1 MADEEALLAANAA
14 YYAAFQRADPTAMAD
29 VWARDAVTCI
39 HPGWMILEGRD
50 EVLKSYRLIL
60 LNPNQDPVTARR
72 PVVYVDGDTARVLCV
87 ESVGGGMLAATNL
100 FRREGTEWKM
110 IHHHASPIVQRMTE
124 APPRSRLN

>member
-1 MADEEALLAANAA
+1 ME
-14 YYAAFQRADPTAMAD
+14 TA
-29 VWARDAVTCI
+29 
-39 HPGWMILEGRD
+39 
-50 EVLKSYRLIL
+50 
-60 LNPNQDPVTARR
+60 
-72 PVVYVDGDTARVLCV
+72 VDGDTARVLCV